1 MGVRLPFPMTDRAL
15 YAILRGQILH
25 RFSRIIQT
33 GFFYSLNV
41 RAKQRPACGA
51 SALSDLLCVPFVQ

>member
-15 YAILRGQILH
+15 YAILRGQISH

-33 GFFYSLNV
+33 GFFYSLNE
-41 RAKQRPACGA
+41 
-51 SALSDLLCVPFVQ
+51 